1 MHDLDVA
8 HADLKPGNVLIV
20 HPTPD
25 GVGLDSSS
33 LHLKLCD
40 FGFSSCASPNGPRL
54 RAFQGTPAYLAP
66 EACTPADASKGYRGK
81 PVDMWAYGCVVYE
94 LLHRRLAFSAQESF
108 QLENRI
114 RAANHAP
121 FDQGTPAGAKALVAG
136 CLQVSTPKRLTCS
149 EALAKPWL
157 RDAPRAEMT
166 ERTADVG
173 EARAHEAAEVDGANN
188 NETSRGDA
196 GRTAQMPHD
205 GASEDGSHD
214 ARASLRQRRSMKALS
229 KRTAVHLQAGEVE
242 VPCEVQHH
250 DLQLVQVGKPE
261 AEREGEPSRGAEA
274 EDFHSPPETRPFWES
289 WFR

>member
-1 MHDLDVA
+1 MSFFRKNAFLCSPPSTRPSIPF
-8 HADLKPGNVLIV
+8 L
-20 HPTPD
+20 
-25 GVGLDSSS
+25 SSHS
-33 LHLKLCD
+33 EY
-40 FGFSSCASPNGPRL
+40 
-54 RAFQGTPAYLAP
+54 T
-66 EACTPADASKGYRGK
+66 
-81 PVDMWAYGCVVYE
+81 
-94 LLHRRLAFSAQESF
+94 RRLIMDEATAAETAAF
-108 QLENRI
+108 
-114 RAANHAP
+114 
-121 FDQGTPAGAKALVAG
+121 VA
-136 CLQVSTPKRLTCS
+136 
-149 EALAKPWL
+149 
-157 RDAPRAEMT
+157 APRAEMT

-261 AEREGEPSRGAEA
+261 AREREGEPSRGAEA